1 MKLIKHDKVRAA
13 MTDPSVN
20 LSVIGFFQISEETVT
35 ELMGEL
41 KVDGVTAQ
49 REYNALW
56 VITKCRL
63 RVFGNIAWNEEYTVT
78 GFISKISRAT
88 LNIDVEIRNKSEEL
102 RGCLKT
108 EICALDLDTG
118 KIRKTSTVGIDES
131 FTEEAP
137 EVEMAFAKFDTE
149 NLSEVDKVQIKYAS
163 IDYAGHANNKEYIRF
178 MLDTYSVAELQ
189 KRPIKE
195 MEVIYSGQSYENDV
209 LSLCKKSDGE
219 RDIIAIQKDGDFI
232 VKSEIVRG

>member
-1 MKLIKHDKVRAA
+1 MKLVKHDKVKAA

-41 KVDGVTAQ
+41 KVDGVTTQ
-49 REYNALW
+49 KEYNAIW
-56 VITKCRL
+56 VITKCKL
-63 RVFGNIAWNEEYTVT
+63 KVFGSIAWNEEYTVT

-88 LNIDVEIRNKSEEL
+88 LNIDVEIRNKADEL

-131 FTEEAP
+131 FTEELP

-149 NLSEVDKVQIKYAS
+149 NLSEVDRVQVKYAS

-178 MLDTYSVAELQ
+178 MLDTYSVAEL
-189 KRPIKE
+189 KERPIKE
-195 MEVIYSGQSYENDV
+195 MEVIYSGQSYEGDV
-209 LSLCKKSDGE
+209 LSVCKKCGNSD
-219 RDIIAIQKDGDFI
+219 ILAIQKNDEYI
-232 VKSEIVRG
+232 VKCEIVRG

>member
-41 KVDGVTAQ
+41 KVDGVTTQ

-56 VITKCRL
+56 VITKCKL
-63 RVFGNIAWNEEYTVT
+63 RVFGSIAWNEEYSVT

-88 LNIDVEIRNKSEEL
+88 LNIDVEIRNKADEL

-108 EICALDLDTG
+108 EICALDLDSG

-131 FTEEAP
+131 FSEEIP
-137 EVEMAFAKFDTE
+137 EVEMAFSKFDTE
-149 NLSEVDKVQIKYAS
+149 DLSEIEKVQIKYSS

-178 MLDTYSVAELQ
+178 MLDTYSVAELEE
-189 KRPIKE
+189 RPIKE
-195 MEVIYSGQSYENDV
+195 MEVVYSGQSYENDT
-209 LSLCKKSDGE
+209 LSVCKKCGGE
-219 RDIIAIQKDGDFI
+219 RDIVAIKKDGEYI

>member
-49 REYNALW
+49 REYNAIW
-56 VITKCRL
+56 VITKCKL
-63 RVFGNIAWNEEYTVT
+63 KVFDSIAWNEEYSVT

-88 LNIDVEIRNKSEEL
+88 LNIDVEIRNKAEEL
-102 RGCLKT
+102 CGCLKT

-131 FTEEAP
+131 FTEETP
-137 EVEMAFAKFDTE
+137 EVEMAFSKFDTDD
-149 NLSEVDKVQIKYAS
+149 LSEVDRVQIKYAS

-178 MLDTYSVAELQ
+178 MLDTYTVAELEAH
-189 KRPIKE
+189 PIKE
-195 MEVIYSGQSYENDV
+195 MEVIYSGQSYEGDI
-209 LSLCKKSDGE
+209 LSVCKKCGDDG
-219 RDIIAIQKDGDFI
+219 DIVAIQKNGEYI
-232 VKSEIVRG
+232 VKSEIIRG

>member
-1 MKLIKHDKVRAA
+1 MKLIKQDKVRAA

-49 REYNALW
+49 REYNAIW
-56 VITKCRL
+56 VITKCKL
-63 RVFGNIAWNEEYTVT
+63 KVFDSIAWNEEYSVT

-88 LNIDVEIRNKSEEL
+88 LNIDVEIKNKAEEL
-102 RGCLKT
+102 CGCLKT

-118 KIRKTSTVGIDES
+118 KIRKVSTVGIDES
-131 FTEEAP
+131 FTEETP

-149 NLSEVDKVQIKYAS
+149 NLSEADRVQVKYAS

-178 MLDTYSVAELQ
+178 MLDTYTVAELEAH
-189 KRPIKE
+189 PIKE
-195 MEVIYSGQSYENDV
+195 MEVIYSGQSYEGDV
-209 LSLCKKSDGE
+209 LTVCRKSDDS
-219 RDIIAIQKDGDFI
+219 DILAICKDGEYI
-232 VKSEIVRG
+232 VKSEIIRG

>member
-1 MKLIKHDKVRAA
+1 MKLVKHDKVKAA
-13 MTDPSVN
+13 MTDSSVN

-49 REYNALW
+49 KEYNAIW
-56 VITKCRL
+56 VITKCKL
-63 RVFGNIAWNEEYTVT
+63 KVFGSIAWNEEYTVT

-88 LNIDVEIRNKSEEL
+88 LNIDVEIRNKADEL

-131 FTEEAP
+131 FTEELP

-149 NLSEVDKVQIKYAS
+149 NLSEVDRVQVKYAS

-178 MLDTYSVAELQ
+178 MLDTYSVAEL
-189 KRPIKE
+189 KERPIKE
-195 MEVIYSGQSYENDV
+195 MEVIYSGQSYEGDV
-209 LSLCKKSDGE
+209 LSVCKKCGNSD
-219 RDIIAIQKDGDFI
+219 ILAIQKNDEYI
-232 VKSEIVRG
+232 VKCEIIRE

>member
-1 MKLIKHDKVRAA
+1 MKLIKHDKVKAA

-41 KVDGVTAQ
+41 KVDGVTTQ
-49 REYNALW
+49 KEYNALW
-56 VITKCRL
+56 VITKCKL
-63 RVFGNIAWNEEYTVT
+63 KVFGSIAWNEEYTVT

-88 LNIDVEIRNKSEEL
+88 LNIDVEIRNKADEL

-131 FTEEAP
+131 FTEELP

-149 NLSEVDKVQIKYAS
+149 NLSEVDRVQVKYAS

-178 MLDTYSVAELQ
+178 MLDTYSVAEL
-189 KRPIKE
+189 KERPIKE
-195 MEVIYSGQSYENDV
+195 MEVIYSGQSYEGDV
-209 LSLCKKSDGE
+209 LSVCRKSGSSDIAAIKKNDE
-219 RDIIAIQKDGDFI
+219 YI
-232 VKSEIVRG
+232 VKCEIIRG

>member
-1 MKLIKHDKVRAA
+1 MKLVKHDKVKAA

-49 REYNALW
+49 KEYNAIW
-56 VITKCRL
+56 VITKCKL
-63 RVFGNIAWNEEYTVT
+63 KVFGSIAWNEEYTVT

-88 LNIDVEIRNKSEEL
+88 LNIDVEIRNKADEL

-131 FTEEAP
+131 FTEELP

-149 NLSEVDKVQIKYAS
+149 NLSEVDRVQVKYAS

-178 MLDTYSVAELQ
+178 MLDTYSVAEL
-189 KRPIKE
+189 KERPIKE
-195 MEVIYSGQSYENDV
+195 MEVIYSGQSYEGDV
-209 LSLCKKSDGE
+209 LSVCKKCGNSD
-219 RDIIAIQKDGDFI
+219 IAAIKKNDEYI
-232 VKSEIVRG
+232 VKCEIIRE

>member
-1 MKLIKHDKVRAA
+1 MKLVKHDKVKAA

-49 REYNALW
+49 KEYSAIW
-56 VITKCRL
+56 VITKCKL
-63 RVFGNIAWNEEYTVT
+63 KVFGSIAWNEEYTVT

-88 LNIDVEIRNKSEEL
+88 LNVDVEIRNKADEL

-131 FTEEAP
+131 FTEELP

-149 NLSEVDKVQIKYAS
+149 NLSEVDRVQVKYAS

-178 MLDTYSVAELQ
+178 MLDTYSVAEL
-189 KRPIKE
+189 KERPIKE
-195 MEVIYSGQSYENDV
+195 MEVIYSGQSYEGDV
-209 LSLCKKSDGE
+209 LSVCKKCGNSD
-219 RDIIAIQKDGDFI
+219 IVAIKKNDEYI
-232 VKSEIVRG
+232 VKCEIVRG

>member
-1 MKLIKHDKVRAA
+1 MKPIKHDKVRAA

-20 LSVIGFFQISEETVT
+20 LSLIGFFQISEETVT

-49 REYNALW
+49 REYNAIW
-56 VITKCRL
+56 VITKCKL
-63 RVFGNIAWNEEYTVT
+63 RVFGSIAWNEEYSVT

-88 LNIDVEIRNKSEEL
+88 LNIDVEIRNKAEKL
-102 RGCLKT
+102 CGCLKT

-131 FTEEAP
+131 FTEESP
-137 EVEMAFAKFDTE
+137 EVEMDFSKFDTE
-149 NLSEVDKVQIKYAS
+149 NLSEADRVQVKYVS

-178 MLDTYSVAELQ
+178 MLDTYTVAEL
-189 KRPIKE
+189 KERPIKE
-195 MEVIYSGQSYENDV
+195 MEVIYSGQSYEGDI
-209 LSLCKKSDGE
+209 LSVCKKCGESD
-219 RDIIAIQKDGDFI
+219 IVAIRKADGYI
-232 VKSEIVRG
+232 VKCEIIRE

>member
-1 MKLIKHDKVRAA
+1 MKLIKHDKVKAA

-41 KVDGVTAQ
+41 KVDGVTTQ
-49 REYNALW
+49 KEYNALW
-56 VITKCRL
+56 VITKCKL
-63 RVFGNIAWNEEYTVT
+63 KVFGSIAWNEEYTVT

-88 LNIDVEIRNKSEEL
+88 LNIDVEIRSKANEL

-131 FTEEAP
+131 FTEELP

-149 NLSEVDKVQIKYAS
+149 NLSEVDRVQVKYAS

-178 MLDTYSVAELQ
+178 MLDTYSVAEL
-189 KRPIKE
+189 KERPIKE
-195 MEVIYSGQSYENDV
+195 MEVIYSGQSYEGDV
-209 LSLCKKSDGE
+209 LSVCRKSGNSDIAAIKKNDE
-219 RDIIAIQKDGDFI
+219 YI
-232 VKSEIVRG
+232 VKCEIIRE

>member
-20 LSVIGFFQISEETVT
+20 LSLIGFFQISEETVT

-49 REYNALW
+49 REYNAIW
-56 VITKCRL
+56 VITKCKL
-63 RVFGNIAWNEEYTVT
+63 RVFGSIAWNEEYSVT

-88 LNIDVEIRNKSEEL
+88 LNIDVEIRNKAEKL
-102 RGCLKT
+102 CGCLKT
-108 EICALDLDTG
+108 EICALDLNTG

-131 FTEEAP
+131 FTEESP
-137 EVEMAFAKFDTE
+137 EVEMDFSKFDTE
-149 NLSEVDKVQIKYAS
+149 NLSEADRVQVKYAS

-178 MLDTYSVAELQ
+178 MLDTYTVAEL
-189 KRPIKE
+189 KERPIKE
-195 MEVIYSGQSYENDV
+195 MEVIYSGQSYEGDI
-209 LSLCKKSDGE
+209 LSVCKKCGESD
-219 RDIIAIQKDGDFI
+219 IVAIRKDDGYI
-232 VKSEIVRG
+232 VKCEIIRE

>member
-1 MKLIKHDKVRAA
+1 MKLVKHDKVKAA

-41 KVDGVTAQ
+41 KVDGVTTQ
-49 REYNALW
+49 KEYNAIW
-56 VITKCRL
+56 VITKCKL
-63 RVFGNIAWNEEYTVT
+63 KVFGSIAWNEEYTVT

-88 LNIDVEIRNKSEEL
+88 LNIDVEIRNKADEL

-131 FTEEAP
+131 FTEELP

-149 NLSEVDKVQIKYAS
+149 NLSEVDRVQVKYAS

-178 MLDTYSVAELQ
+178 MLDTYSVAEL
-189 KRPIKE
+189 KERPIKE
-195 MEVIYSGQSYENDV
+195 MEVIYSGQSYEGDV
-209 LSLCKKSDGE
+209 LSVCKKCGNSD
-219 RDIIAIQKDGDFI
+219 IAAIKKNDEYI
-232 VKSEIVRG
+232 VKCEIVRG